1 VGGKDL
7 YLRVMRERDQN
18 AIHSEAFRKMLLTFK
33 HLQPHVDAG
42 SPDCNWN
49 DATALL
55 IPGKDGVLL
64 TAYWDTAMPMEKAR
78 NNIAALRN

>member
-33 HLQPHVDAG
+33 HLQPHADAG
-42 SPDCNWN
+42 SPDRNGN

-55 IPGKDGVLL
+55 ISVAG
-64 TAYWDTAMPMEKAR
+64 YWNTRMPVEKAR
-78 NNIAALRN
+78 KNIAGLRN